1 MSPLQLELFEN
12 NLEILNEYFTEVLE
26 TSPEALLEL
35 NFIKTHTPECIIV
48 VCNCSLNPS
57 TFVYTIDD
65 NEEITFEEVC

>member
-1 MSPLQLELFEN
+1 MTNLQLELFEN

-26 TSPEALLEL
+26 ITPKALLEL

-57 TFVYTIDD
+57 TFVYTIDEE
-65 NEEITFEEVC
+65 EEITFQEIC